1 MAVDS
6 TKRIENYEYEL
17 DVKGFKIRADIEE
30 NIGGTNLAP
39 DPHDYLQVALA
50 SCTAITLQLY
60 AKRKGFPLESV
71 DVKIRITEEGA
82 RNVIQREVRLSGDL
96 TVEQKQNLMAIAE
109 KCPIHKFLEK
119 GAQINTLSVE

>member
-6 TKRIENYEYEL
+6 TKKIQNYEYEL
-17 DVKGFKIRADIEE
+17 DVKGFKVRTDIEE
-30 NIGGTNLAP
+30 NIGGTNHAP

-60 AKRKGFPLESV
+60 AKRKGFPLDSV

-82 RNVIQREVRLSGDL
+82 RNVIQREVRLLGDL
-96 TVEQKQNLMAIAE
+96 TPEQKQNLMAIAE

>member
-1 MAVDS
+1 MAVDA

-17 DVKGFKIRADIEE
+17 DVKGFKVRTDIEA
-30 NIGGTNLAP
+30 NIGGTNRAP

-82 RNVIQREVRLSGDL
+82 QNVIQREVRLLGEL
-96 TVEQKQNLMAIAE
+96 TQEQKQNLMAIAE

>member
-6 TKRIENYEYEL
+6 TRRIQNYEYEL
-17 DVKGFKIRADIEE
+17 DVKGFKVRTDIEE
-30 NIGGTNLAP
+30 NIGGANQAP

-60 AKRKGFPLESV
+60 AKRKGFPLDSV

-82 RNVIQREVRLSGDL
+82 RNVIQREVRLLGDL
-96 TVEQKQNLMAIAE
+96 TPEQKQNLMAIAE